1 MRLKFCD
8 GPTNEQGDSRSRIY
22 NIFVTSH
29 QKKSADES
37 TNLLENIHVFNETVH
52 SSGHDG
58 KPAEKKVGGQNI
70 QTEQKGDSNKKET
83 FNEAKFASVHEI
95 GLDSM
100 IPSRNLPNRF
110 LLTNKLM
117 KVPENI
123 SSPNTYWT
131 LLNKVKWEIK
141 PRKQPTK
148 EKTIL

>member
-1 MRLKFCD
+1 MNGSAQRLA
-8 GPTNEQGDSRSRIY
+8 I
-22 NIFVTSH
+22 VTSN

-37 TNLLENIHVFNETVH
+37 TNLLENIHAFNETVH

-70 QTEQKGDSNKKET
+70 PTEQEDSNKKEM

-100 IPSRNLPNRF
+100 IPSRNLPNHF

-123 SSPNTYWT
+123 SSPNTY
-131 LLNKVKWEIK
+131 
-141 PRKQPTK
+141 
-148 EKTIL
+148 